1 VATKVSVDDIKR
13 LREETG
19 AGVMDCKRALEQ
31 ADGDFEKA
39 KELLRAAGLLKAEK
53 KMGRV
58 AREGVIACYIH
69 HGNRLGAM
77 VELNC
82 ESDFVARTPE
92 FQQLANEI
100 AMQVAGMNPQYI
112 SREDVPAEV
121 VAEQRRLFYERA
133 IADGNSPED
142 AERIAEERLNK
153 FFEEVCLLEQACIRD
168 DSKTVGRT
176 PAGKDRFVWREHR
189 RSAVCADGGGR
200 LAQMGAKRRWAQH
213 PDGVG
218 SS

>member
-1 VATKVSVDDIKR
+1 MSQPTKVSVEEIKR

-31 ADGDFEKA
+31 AGGDYEKA

-53 KMGRV
+53 KVGRI

-82 ESDFVARTPE
+82 ESDFVARTPD
-92 FQQLANEI
+92 FQQLAQEI
-100 AMQVAGMNPQYI
+100 AMQVAGMDPKYV
-112 SREDVPAEV
+112 SREDVPEEV

-133 IADGNSPED
+133 LADGYSPEE

-153 FFEEVCLLEQACIRD
+153 FYEETCLLEQACIRD
-168 DSKTVGRT
+168 DSKTVGELLKEKIALFGENIVVR
-176 PAGKDRFVWREHR
+176 RFVRF
-189 RSAVCADGGGR
+189 V
-200 LAQMGAKRRWAQH
+200 
-213 PDGVG
+213 VG
-218 SS
+218 E

>member
-1 VATKVSVDDIKR
+1 MPEQTKVSVEDIKR

-31 ADGDFEKA
+31 AGGDYEKA

-53 KMGRV
+53 KFGRV

-92 FQQLANEI
+92 FQQLAQEI

-112 SREDVPAEV
+112 SREDVPEKV
-121 VAEQRRLFYERA
+121 VKEQRRLYYEKA
-133 IADGNSPED
+133 LLDGSTQEE
-142 AERIAEERLNK
+142 AERIAEERLNR
-153 FFEEVCLLEQACIRD
+153 FFEEVCLLEQPCIRD
-168 DSKTVGRT
+168 DSKTVGELLREKI
-176 PAGKDRFVWREHR
+176 ALFGENILVRRFVRF
-189 RSAVCADGGGR
+189 V
-200 LAQMGAKRRWAQH
+200 
-213 PDGVG
+213 VG
-218 SS
+218 E

>member
-1 VATKVSVDDIKR
+1 VAQPVKVSVEDIKR

-31 ADGDFEKA
+31 AGGNFEKA
-39 KELLRAAGLLKAEK
+39 KEFLRAAGLLKAEK
-53 KMGRV
+53 KSGRV

-92 FQQLANEI
+92 FQQLAQEI

-112 SREDVPAEV
+112 SREDVPKRLSLSKSGSSTRKPLPTAIL
-121 VAEQRRLFYERA
+121 QRTLSASLRS
-133 IADGNSPED
+133 GSP
-142 AERIAEERLNK
+142 K
-153 FFEEVCLLEQACIRD
+153 FFEEVCLLEQHA
-168 DSKTVGRT
+168 
-176 PAGKDRFVWREHR
+176 
-189 RSAVCADGGGR
+189 
-200 LAQMGAKRRWAQH
+200 
-213 PDGVG
+213 
-218 SS
+218 

>member
-1 VATKVSVDDIKR
+1 
-13 LREETG
+13 
-19 AGVMDCKRALEQ
+19 
-31 ADGDFEKA
+31 
-39 KELLRAAGLLKAEK
+39 
-53 KMGRV
+53 
-58 AREGVIACYIH
+58 
-69 HGNRLGAM
+69 M

-168 DSKTVGRT
+168 DSKTVGELLREKI
-176 PAGKDRFVWREHR
+176 ALFGENIVVRRFVRM
-189 RSAVCADGGGR
+189 AVGD
-200 LAQMGAKRRWAQH
+200 
-213 PDGVG
+213 
-218 SS
+218 

>member
-1 VATKVSVDDIKR
+1 MSQPVKVSVEDIKR

-19 AGVMDCKRALEQ
+19 AGVMECKRALEQ
-31 ADGDFEKA
+31 AGGDPEKA

-53 KMGRV
+53 KFGRV

-92 FQQLANEI
+92 FQQLAQEI
-100 AMQVAGMNPQYI
+100 AMQVAGMDPKYI
-112 SREDVPAEV
+112 SREDVPEAV
-121 VAEQRRLFYERA
+121 VAEQRRLYYERGLA
-133 IADGNSPED
+133 EGNTPED

-153 FFEEVCLLEQACIRD
+153 FFEETCLLEQPCIRD
-168 DSKTVGRT
+168 DSKTVGELLREKI
-176 PAGKDRFVWREHR
+176 ALFGENIVVRRFVRF
-189 RSAVCADGGGR
+189 V
-200 LAQMGAKRRWAQH
+200 
-213 PDGVG
+213 VG
-218 SS
+218 ED

>member
-1 VATKVSVDDIKR
+1 VPEKTKVSVEDIKR

-31 ADGDFEKA
+31 AGGDYEKA

-53 KMGRV
+53 KFGRF
-58 AREGVIACYIH
+58 AKEGVIACYIH

-92 FQQLANEI
+92 FQQLAQEI

-112 SREDVPAEV
+112 SREDVPEKV
-121 VAEQRRLFYERA
+121 VKEQRRLYYEKA
-133 IADGNSPED
+133 LLDGSTQEE
-142 AERIAEERLNK
+142 AERIAEERLNR
-153 FFEEVCLLEQACIRD
+153 FFEEVCLLEQPCIRD
-168 DSKTVGRT
+168 DSKTVGELLREKI
-176 PAGKDRFVWREHR
+176 ALFGENIVVRRLVRFV
-189 RSAVCADGGGR
+189 
-200 LAQMGAKRRWAQH
+200 
-213 PDGVG
+213 VG
-218 SS
+218 E

>member
-1 VATKVSVDDIKR
+1 MAQPVKVSVEDIKR

-31 ADGDFEKA
+31 AGGDFEKA
-39 KELLRAAGLLKAEK
+39 KEFLRAAGLLKAEK
-53 KMGRV
+53 KSGRV

-92 FQQLANEI
+92 FQQLAQEI

-112 SREDVPAEV
+112 SREDVPEEV
-121 VAEQRRLFYERA
+121 VAEQKRIFYEKA
-133 IADGNSPED
+133 LADGNSPED
-142 AERIAEERLNK
+142 AERIAEERLAK
-153 FFEEVCLLEQACIRD
+153 FFEEVCLLEQACIKD
-168 DSKTVGRT
+168 DSKTVGEFLKEKIALFGENIVVR
-176 PAGKDRFVWREHR
+176 RFVRF
-189 RSAVCADGGGR
+189 V
-200 LAQMGAKRRWAQH
+200 
-213 PDGVG
+213 VG
-218 SS
+218 ED

>member
-1 VATKVSVDDIKR
+1 
-13 LREETG
+13 
-19 AGVMDCKRALEQ
+19 
-31 ADGDFEKA
+31 
-39 KELLRAAGLLKAEK
+39 
-53 KMGRV
+53 
-58 AREGVIACYIH
+58 
-69 HGNRLGAM
+69 M

-112 SREDVPAEV
+112 SREDVPPEV

-142 AERIAEERLNK
+142 AQRIAEERLNK

-168 DSKTVGRT
+168 DSKTVGELLREKI
-176 PAGKDRFVWREHR
+176 ALFGENIVVRRFVRM
-189 RSAVCADGGGR
+189 AVGD
-200 LAQMGAKRRWAQH
+200 
-213 PDGVG
+213 
-218 SS
+218 

>member
-1 VATKVSVDDIKR
+1 
-13 LREETG
+13 
-19 AGVMDCKRALEQ
+19 
-31 ADGDFEKA
+31 
-39 KELLRAAGLLKAEK
+39 
-53 KMGRV
+53 
-58 AREGVIACYIH
+58 
-69 HGNRLGAM
+69 M

-112 SREDVPAEV
+112 SREDVPPEV

-168 DSKTVGRT
+168 DSKTVGELLREKI
-176 PAGKDRFVWREHR
+176 ALFGENIVVRRFVRM
-189 RSAVCADGGGR
+189 AVGD
-200 LAQMGAKRRWAQH
+200 
-213 PDGVG
+213 
-218 SS
+218 

>member
-1 VATKVSVDDIKR
+1 MAQPVKVSVEDIKR
-13 LREETG
+13 LRDETG

-31 ADGDFEKA
+31 AGGDYEKA

-53 KMGRV
+53 KVGRI

-92 FQQLANEI
+92 FQQLAQEI

-112 SREDVPAEV
+112 SREDVPEEV
-121 VAEQRRLFYERA
+121 INEQRRLFYEKA
-133 IADGNSPED
+133 VADGNSSED
-142 AERIAEERLNK
+142 SERIAEERLNK

-168 DSKTVGRT
+168 DSKTVGELLKEKIALFGENIVVR
-176 PAGKDRFVWREHR
+176 RFVRF
-189 RSAVCADGGGR
+189 V
-200 LAQMGAKRRWAQH
+200 
-213 PDGVG
+213 VG
-218 SS
+218 ED

>member
-1 VATKVSVDDIKR
+1 MSQPVKVSVEDIKR

-19 AGVMDCKRALEQ
+19 AGVMECKRALEQ
-31 ADGDFEKA
+31 AGGDHEKA

-53 KMGRV
+53 KFGRV

-92 FQQLANEI
+92 FQQLAQEI
-100 AMQVAGMNPQYI
+100 AMQVAGMDPKYI
-112 SREDVPAEV
+112 SREEVPEAV
-121 VAEQRRLFYERA
+121 VAEQRRLYYERA
-133 IADGNSPED
+133 LADGNNSED

-153 FFEEVCLLEQACIRD
+153 FFEEHCLLEQPCIRD
-168 DSKTVGRT
+168 DSKTVGELLREKI
-176 PAGKDRFVWREHR
+176 ALFGENIVVRRFARFV
-189 RSAVCADGGGR
+189 
-200 LAQMGAKRRWAQH
+200 
-213 PDGVG
+213 VG
-218 SS
+218 ED